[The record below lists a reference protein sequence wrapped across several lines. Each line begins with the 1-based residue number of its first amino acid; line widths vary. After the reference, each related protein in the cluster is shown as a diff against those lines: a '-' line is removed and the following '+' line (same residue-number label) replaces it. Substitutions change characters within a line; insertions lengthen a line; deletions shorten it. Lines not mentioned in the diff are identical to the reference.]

1 MLDTLAETMPPA
13 YLETPLECIFADN
26 FRCRLMCDALDVLA
40 GEEIPDAR
48 TLRIIQQ
55 FLARDF
61 SFHQLDEE
69 QGLFPLLRR
78 RLPASDEVR
87 AALPGLLLDHE
98 LVGDVMDGLAWL
110 GGHRGERPAR
120 LKGLLQHFARTERW
134 HVSVQNGSVLPTARK
149 RLSAEDLEGLSAI
162 MRSIRQR
169 GGGTNIH

>member
-1 MLDTLAETMPPA
+1 MLETLGEPMPPA

-26 FRCRLMCDALDVLA
+26 FRCRLMCNALEAIA
-40 GEEIPDAR
+40 GEEVPDTR
-48 TLRIIQQ
+48 TLQVTRQ

-98 LVGDVMDGLAWL
+98 LVGEVMDGLTGL
-110 GGHRGERPAR
+110 SRHGGERSQTLR
-120 LKGLLQHFARTERW
+120 SLLQHFAKTERR
-134 HVSVQNGSVLPTARK
+134 HVSVENVVVLPAARK
-149 RLSAEDLEGLSAI
+149 RLSADDLALLSSV
-162 MRSIRQR
+162 MRSIRQP
-169 GGGTNIH
+169 GGGANVH